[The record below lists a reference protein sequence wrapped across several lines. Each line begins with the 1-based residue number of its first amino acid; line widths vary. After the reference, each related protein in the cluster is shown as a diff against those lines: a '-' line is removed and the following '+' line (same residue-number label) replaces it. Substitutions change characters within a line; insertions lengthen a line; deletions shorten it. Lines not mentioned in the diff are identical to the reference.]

1 MNFHNSNFKRTLKN
15 LFRRP
20 SNEVVVLEPNLGLGD
35 NLICLGLV
43 RELSRA
49 NPQKQFYYACLHRC
63 YQSLAWMFSDLNN
76 VYLFAVSSGR
86 EARQLSGFLNAS
98 YLPIGV
104 NSVDIK
110 RFDAFFYEQ
119 HNINFELRW
128 SDARTPPGPLSDALY
143 EQCNPSHEPY
153 ILVCDQE
160 SGLVRYDLK
169 IANSQNKKAIRV
181 DALTNNIFDWTKL
194 VLNADEIHTIDTAFV
209 HLVESLLYQKLA
221 PAPVLYYHLARN
233 SPTEFT
239 RRLPW
244 QAITY
249 R

>member
-15 LFRRP
+15 LFRR
-20 SNEVVVLEPNLGLGD
+20 SSQDIVVIEPNLGLGD
-35 NLICLGLV
+35 NLICLGLM
-43 RELSRA
+43 RKLSKS
-49 NPQKQFYYACLHRC
+49 NPHKQFYYACLHRC
-63 YQSLAWMFSDLNN
+63 YHSLAWMFADLNN

-86 EARQLSGFLNAS
+86 EARQLSGFLNAT

-104 NSVDIK
+104 NGVDIK

-119 HNINFELRW
+119 HKINFDLRW
-128 SDARTPPGPLSDALY
+128 SDAKTLPGPKSEMLF
-143 EQCNPSHEPY
+143 EQCNPTHEPY

-160 SGLVRYDLK
+160 SGHVKYDLK
-169 IANSQNKKAIRV
+169 INNLENKKIIKV
-181 DALTNNIFDWTKL
+181 EPLTNNIFDWMAL
-194 VLNADEIHTIDTAFV
+194 VLQADEIHTIDTAFV
-209 HLVESLLYQKLA
+209 HFVESIFYQKNV
-221 PAPVLYYHLARN
+221 PELYYHLARK

-244 QAITY
+244 QVLSY